1 MLLRISSIGG
11 RVRLHSLETL
21 HRIDAWIVER
31 PARAPALLAVLM
43 LGYCG
48 LWCGVSFLRHYYF
61 HSSYDLA
68 IMNQVVWN
76 SSQGRLLDRTIEV
89 TSDLGDHIRPYLAV
103 LSLGYLFVASPYV
116 LLAFQTVVL
125 SLSAVPL
132 YRLARRQLASPAIA
146 LGVVFCSLAYPPL
159 GFVNRYDFHVEA
171 LCIPLLIWI
180 YERIDAGDLR
190 SASMLMLLT
199 LFCKENLGLTIA
211 ATGIMAALFHGYRRF
226 GWTWAMVGVAY
237 SAIALLVV
245 IPAFRGEPS
254 DTLARYHWLDDSPSG
269 MLWALL
275 SAPLPVL
282 ERLFAPE
289 RLATLVHLLAPF
301 AFLPLVGWVA
311 LLPAAPTLAY
321 NFLADW
327 SSQGTIYAH
336 YMAPVLPFMSIAT
349 VVGLR
354 RLGSGALFGLHDT
367 ARAGQPRMNDPMVLG
382 ASALMVVAVLASWV
396 YENPVTGNASV
407 SVGNQTQ
414 VQMVP
419 MGTQSPVSLVWSNDA
434 AIREGLRRVP
444 HDRGLLTTAHY
455 APHLSQRRWI
465 EMIPRAPVSSLPREA
480 EVIFLNLR
488 DMRTW
493 SCEDYFETLTTAARD
508 GFGVVIYR
516 DDVMLAQKGAGNPT
530 QLKQILSSWP
540 GCVEKAGA

>member
-1 MLLRISSIGG
+1 
-11 RVRLHSLETL
+11 
-21 HRIDAWIVER
+21 
-31 PARAPALLAVLM
+31 M

-354 RLGSGALFGLHDT
+354 RLGSGALFGLHDA
-367 ARAGQPRMNDPMVLG
+367 ARAGKPRMNDPMVLG

-396 YENPVTGNASV
+396 YENPVTGTNSV
-407 SVGNQTQ
+407 SFRNG
-414 VQMVP
+414 VQMQA
-419 MGTQSPVSLVWSNDA
+419 MGTAGAVSLVWSNDP
-434 AIREGLRRVP
+434 AIREGLERVP
-444 HDRGLLTTAHY
+444 TKAGLLTTAHY
-455 APHLSQRRWI
+455 APHLSQRTWI
-465 EMIPRAPVSSLPREA
+465 EMIPRAPVSGLHREA
-480 EVIFLNLR
+480 TAIFLNLR
-488 DMRTW
+488 DQRTW
-493 SCEDYFETLTTAARD
+493 RCEDYFATLTAASREQFGIVFYRD
-508 GFGVVIYR
+508 GVVLVEKDR
-516 DDVMLAQKGAGNPT
+516 GDTA
-530 QLKQILSSWP
+530 QLKELMRSWR
-540 GCVEKAGA
+540 GCT